1 MTKIV
6 AVTISGYAARL
17 IATRLLRQP
26 ILAVSNDAMAARSFN
41 LLPGVI
47 GVHLDIEFSRTWTDH
62 IARCLELLFARG
74 NLTVS
79 DIILVVSVGYPRS
92 GNRMNLIQTHR
103 VGDLAESLN
112 WQLPIA
118 STG

>member
-1 MTKIV
+1 MR
-6 AVTISGYAARL
+6 RL

-26 ILAVSNDAMAARSFN
+26 ILAVSNDATAARSFN

-79 DIILVVSVGYPRS
+79 DIILVSVGNPRS

-103 VGDLAESLN
+103 VGDLAESFN